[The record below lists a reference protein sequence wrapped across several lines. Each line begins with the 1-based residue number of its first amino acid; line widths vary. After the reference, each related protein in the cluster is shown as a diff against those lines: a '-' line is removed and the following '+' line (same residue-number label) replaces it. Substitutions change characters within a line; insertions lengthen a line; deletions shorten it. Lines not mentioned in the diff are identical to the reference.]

1 MADETNWDELSPDE
15 KAARL
20 RGPARTP
27 RANKVRR
34 RQERQAIAELEG
46 SNRTEIGEP
55 EIYTDLEDEIP
66 EIPVVPVRG
75 KPAEDLE
82 TLLSGLDPKVRALL
96 SPEDINDILAEER
109 LRASEE
115 RKKKAREDAR
125 EQIRHRMRVEHGL
138 MDSAT
143 LRSREQNERLATMVR
158 IRFDLPGGGAGHNGA
173 NGIRINGHL
182 YEVRQWHTV
191 TTAELESIR
200 EMHYNAWVNEIQFK
214 TLDQTGQLG
223 ITTMNRLVGTTPAK
237 ALFSLQPNMVEV
249 RDAE

>member
-1 MADETNWDELSPDE
+1 MADDGNWDELSPDE
-15 KAARL
+15 RAAQLKAQNEQR
-20 RGPARTP
+20 
-27 RANKVRR
+27 RAIKRARR
-34 RQERQAIAELEG
+34 REEREAIAAL
-46 SNRTEIGEP
+46 EP
-55 EIYTDLEDEIP
+55 EPIAGEMEVYTELDGEIP
-66 EIPVVPVRG
+66 PIAEIPMMAD
-75 KPAEDLE
+75 PAEDLE
-82 TLLSGLDPKVRALL
+82 ELLSGLDPKVRALL

-109 LRASEE
+109 LRAANES
-115 RKKKAREDAR
+115 KKRAREDAR

-143 LRSREQNERLATMVR
+143 LRSREQNERLATRVR

-223 ITTMNRLVGTTPAK
+223 ITTMNRLVGTTPAR

-249 RDAE
+249 QNAE